1 MSRGAACVVDAD
13 RSTTLVSG
21 SLSTH
26 SRDGAGKMQC
36 RFGCGAFGGELRH
49 GGAGRLRGGRYP
61 RLEQTLLDWA
71 KGKPFTEGVTI
82 SGSDKLGMPLS

>member
-1 MSRGAACVVDAD
+1 VSRGAACAADAD

-21 SLSTH
+21 SLSRH

-49 GGAGRLRGGRYP
+49 GGAGRRYP
-61 RLEQTLLDWA
+61 RLEQALLDWA
-71 KGKPFTEGVTI
+71 KGKPFTEG
-82 SGSDKLGMPLS
+82 DDLSK